1 MFYKLYPHLQTYI
14 VSNLPEIPIWG
25 SLTTEL
31 SLNHENEGFAI
42 MQSLTTESKFLDFL
56 VPAEKMVS
64 QLSYSHIEQLL
75 PIQDP
80 LKRAFY
86 EVECIKGIWSVR
98 ELKRQINSL
107 YFERCGMSLKPE
119 LLSEI
124 TQKNIRPAT
133 PSEMVK
139 SVYVFEFLGLK
150 VKDAAEEKDLETA
163 LLDHLQEF
171 MLEMGHGFCF
181 EYRQKR
187 ILIDDEYFFI
197 DLVFYHRILKCH
209 VIVELKIDAF
219 KQEHMGQLNTYVAF
233 YNAEVKREDDNPAI
247 GILLCTE
254 KGKKLVEYAT
264 AGMDQQLFVS
274 KYLLELPKKEQ
285 LEAFIQKELEKLK

>member
-1 MFYKLYPHLQTYI
+1 
-14 VSNLPEIPIWG
+14 
-25 SLTTEL
+25 
-31 SLNHENEGFAI
+31 
-42 MQSLTTESKFLDFL
+42 
-56 VPAEKMVS
+56 MVS

-75 PIQDP
+75 PIQDS

-139 SVYVFEFLGLK
+139 SVYIFEFLGLK

-181 EYRQKR
+181 EYRQ
-187 ILIDDEYFFI
+187 
-197 DLVFYHRILKCH
+197 
-209 VIVELKIDAF
+209 
-219 KQEHMGQLNTYVAF
+219 N
-233 YNAEVKREDDNPAI
+233 
-247 GILLCTE
+247 
-254 KGKKLVEYAT
+254 
-264 AGMDQQLFVS
+264 VS
-274 KYLLELPKKEQ
+274 
-285 LEAFIQKELEKLK
+285 